1 MKCHFPLVIL
11 LSIFYGQDSIYDI
24 DIQLVASG
32 QPVSMYS
39 FANKKILIATISSI
53 NPDTLQLRFLDSL
66 QTADASLSVIA
77 VPVIAGNDAGNDRF
91 IANLQNSMALDFII
105 TKSARVKK
113 SDGNNQHSLFRWLTN
128 VTGNG
133 HFDTDVGDP
142 GQIFIISRRGILY
155 SVFENNVPRHILTN
169 TLKQELIK

>member
-1 MKCHFPLVIL
+1 MKCLFPMVML
-11 LSIFYGQDSIYDI
+11 LSIFSERDSIYDI

-39 FANKKILIATISSI
+39 FANKKILIATISSD
-53 NPDTLQLRFLDSL
+53 NPDTVQLRFLDSL
-66 QTADASLSVIA
+66 QTTDTSLNVVA
-77 VPVIAGNDAGNDRF
+77 VPLIAGNDGGSDRL

-113 SDGNNQHSLFRWLTN
+113 NEGINQHSLFRWLTN

-133 HFDTDVGDP
+133 HFDTDVGGP
-142 GQIFIISRRGILY
+142 GQLFIISRSGILY
-155 SVFENNVPRHILTN
+155 SVLENNVPLHILTIV
-169 TLKQELIK
+169 LKQELIK